1 MNIEERFKKEFVLVN
16 KFGDCK
22 YWKEGL
28 RPLSRFF
35 PDKILAFIKKEQ
47 EDLVREMVGEEAN
60 TTKRCEPKDR
70 RDCEIADG
78 AYNYKRQQIID
89 IAKSKGITI

>member
-1 MNIEERFKKEFVLVN
+1 MTIEERLEEEFLKDFN
-16 KFGDCK
+16 AIENGTNLAGQQLERRLK
-22 YWKEGL
+22 
-28 RPLSRFF
+28 
-35 PDKILAFIKKEQ
+35 AFIKKEQ